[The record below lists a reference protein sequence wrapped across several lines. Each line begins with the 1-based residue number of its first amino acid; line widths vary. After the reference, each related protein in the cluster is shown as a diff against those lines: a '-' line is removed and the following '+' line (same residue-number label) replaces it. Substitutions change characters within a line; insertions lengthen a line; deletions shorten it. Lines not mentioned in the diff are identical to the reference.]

1 MNHRIINPLIE
12 EGGWGTISCVTCQL
26 FLAPTSAY
34 EATCHKHQQLMLSLG
49 FEPKHI
55 AHQGQARDWCA
66 VLLSSPPGARIT
78 LDLNNSS
85 KLLVI
90 SARLTSRLR
99 PLLNW
104 KILQSPGTRFF
115 LCIPLNMQ
123 TDAIAIK
130 GNCSFLKG
138 LCKAAVVLHL
148 GNISQLDWRHSNTP
162 LHL

>member
-1 MNHRIINPLIE
+1 MRYYLMCDMSIIPCPHLC
-12 EGGWGTISCVTCQL
+12 SFCMRL
-26 FLAPTSAY
+26 LAINTNNWCY
-34 EATCHKHQQLMLSLG
+34 LLHLG

-55 AHQGQARDWCA
+55 PHQGQARDWCA

-104 KILQSPGTRFF
+104 KTLQSPGTRFF

-148 GNISQLDWRHSNTP
+148 GNISQLDWCHSNTP